1 MDTNGE
7 SNGFSVFTVLRAL
20 NRRKWYVIAPV
31 LLITGAVSCYMLK
44 QPERFRART
53 LIVSLPV
60 VQGSDWASG
69 SGAAASRSVEDQ
81 LRSIREV
88 LLGGPVLETVSEEY
102 PLDPEGNRTP
112 EQTLEA
118 LKSRIQIQ
126 VEGLDAFS
134 VTFEGERPQQ
144 AVQVTN
150 RLAELFVERTSDL
163 RGERVEQ
170 ADDFLDAEVARLQS
184 ELRQQEEGLKA
195 YRQSVAQLLP
205 ERLAANLK
213 VLENLQQ
220 QMRSKTDQII
230 EGQARRLAV
239 IDEMK
244 ALEQRGALEA
254 APRERT
260 AADVSLDGLR
270 LKLRQL
276 KARYTVRNPEIE
288 RTEAEIRELEAI
300 AIPAGARRE
309 PSPVQLR
316 YLTLK
321 GEVLLIDEQLRSYRQ
336 ERSGL
341 AKDIGISERRVNSSP
356 GLETT
361 LAQRTREAALTRS
374 RYEAM
379 LAKQQESKLGERLQ
393 KSTNSASFKVAE
405 PARLP
410 LAPLIPRRIR
420 IIVMAF
426 VASLGLGLIGVL
438 LVEQMDTTFDTVEEF
453 QRFTNLPV
461 LSAIPAVSSRAARRQ
476 NGRNRDSSRAGSG
489 RPGDG
494 DSVFTQEQL
503 RHYQKNHL
511 TVLGDPRSIPSEQYR
526 ILAMKVVQWAEESD
540 GRVLVVTSSAGGE
553 GKSVTALNLSLAL
566 ATSLSDLVLL
576 VDSDLRRPMV
586 HQYLGLNQGQQETIG
601 LSDLL
606 TQTAGDITPYT
617 AKVGKLDVILGGT
630 RPQNPVGLLSS
641 QRAQELL
648 AQFRKDYRLI
658 ILDGPPL
665 IPIADSHVLGAL
677 ADGVVVVV
685 RARQTRRELFRR
697 AIESLSAANVLGVV
711 LNDVE
716 YGDTRYAY
724 AYRNYQRHYL
734 DRS

>member
-31 LLITGAVSCYMLK
+31 LLITGAVSVYMLK

-60 VQGSDWASG
+60 VQENDWTSG
-69 SGAAASRSVEDQ
+69 SGAAASGSIEDQ
-81 LRSIREV
+81 LRSIRET
-88 LLGGPVLETVSEEY
+88 LLGGPVLETVSKEY
-102 PLDPEGNRTP
+102 SIDPEGNRTP

-118 LKSRIQIQ
+118 LKSRIRIQ

-134 VTFEGERPQQ
+134 ITFEGERPQQ
-144 AVQVTN
+144 VVQLTN

-170 ADDFLDAEVARLQS
+170 ADGFLDAEVARLQA

-213 VLENLQQ
+213 LLENLQQ

-230 EGQARRLAV
+230 EGQARRVAV

-260 AADVSLDGLR
+260 AAEVRLDEQR

-276 KARYTVRNPEIE
+276 RARYTVRNPEIE

-300 AIPAGARRE
+300 GIPAGAHRE
-309 PSPVQLR
+309 LSPLQLR
-316 YLTLK
+316 YLALK
-321 GEVLLIDEQLRSYRQ
+321 AEALLIDEQLRSYRQ

-361 LAQRTREAALTRS
+361 LAQLTREAALTRS
-374 RYEAM
+374 RYETM
-379 LAKQQESKLGERLQ
+379 LAKQQQSKLGERLQ
-393 KSTNSASFKVAE
+393 KSTNSAGFKVAE

-410 LAPLIPRRIR
+410 LAPSIPRRIR
-420 IIVMAF
+420 IIFMAF
-426 VASLGLGLIGVL
+426 VASLGLGLIGIL
-438 LVEQMDTTFDTVEEF
+438 LAEQMDTTFDTVEEF

-461 LSAIPAVSSRAARRQ
+461 LSAIPAVSNRAARRR
-476 NGRNRDSSRAGSG
+476 NGSNRGSSGVDSSG
-489 RPGDG
+489 PGDG
-494 DSVFTQEQL
+494 DSVFTQEQS
-503 RHYQKNHL
+503 RHYQKNRL
-511 TVLGDPRSIPSEQYR
+511 SVLSDPRSVPSEQYR
-526 ILAMKVVQWAEESD
+526 ILAMKVQQWAEESD

-553 GKSVTALNLSLAL
+553 GKSLTALNLSLAL
-566 ATSLSDLVLL
+566 STSLTGPVLL

-586 HQYLGLNQGQQETIG
+586 HQYLGLNQGQHDTSG
-601 LSDLL
+601 FSDLL
-606 TQTAGDITPYT
+606 TQTGGDFTSCA
-617 AKVGKLDVILGGT
+617 AKLGKLDVILGGT
-630 RPQNPVGLLSS
+630 RPQNPVGMLSS
-641 QRAQELL
+641 PRAQELL
-648 AQFRKDYRLI
+648 AQWRKDYRLV

-697 AIESLSAANVLGVV
+697 AVESLSAANVLGIV

>member
-7 SNGFSVFTVLRAL
+7 SKGFSAFTVLRAL

-31 LLITGAVSCYMLK
+31 LLITGAVSVYMLK

-69 SGAAASRSVEDQ
+69 SGASASRSVEDQ

-88 LLGGPVLETVSEEY
+88 LLGGPVLETVSKEY

-134 VTFEGERPQQ
+134 VTFQGERPQQ

-170 ADDFLDAEVARLQS
+170 ADGFLDGEVERLQA
-184 ELRQQEEGLKA
+184 ELREQEEGLKA

-205 ERLAANLK
+205 ERLAGNLK

-239 IDEMK
+239 MDEMK

-260 AADVSLDGLR
+260 AADVSLDELR

-288 RTEAEIRELEAI
+288 RTEAEIREMEAI
-300 AIPAGARRE
+300 RIPAGARRE

-316 YLTLK
+316 YLALK
-321 GEVLLIDEQLRSYRQ
+321 GEALLIDEQLRSYRQ
-336 ERSGL
+336 ERSEL

-393 KSTNSASFKVAE
+393 KSTNSAGFKVAE

-420 IIVMAF
+420 FIVMAF

-453 QRFTNLPV
+453 QSFTNLPV
-461 LSAIPAVSSRAARRQ
+461 LSAVPAVSSRTARGR
-476 NGRNRDSSRAGSG
+476 NGRQ
-489 RPGDG
+489 GDG

-503 RHYQKNHL
+503 RHYQRNRL
-511 TVLGDPRSIPSEQYR
+511 TVLSDPQSIPSEQYR
-526 ILAMKVVQWAEESD
+526 ILAMKVEQWAGESN

-566 ATSLSDLVLL
+566 ATSVSSPVLL

-586 HQYLGLNQGQQETIG
+586 HQYLGLKQGQQDRSG
-601 LSDLL
+601 FSDLL
-606 TQTAGDITPYT
+606 SQTGGDFTSCI
-617 AKVGKLDVILGGT
+617 AKVGKLDVILGGS
-630 RPQNPVGLLSS
+630 RPDDPVSLLSS
-641 QRAQELL
+641 RRAQELL

-697 AIESLSAANVLGVV
+697 AIESLSATNVLGVV